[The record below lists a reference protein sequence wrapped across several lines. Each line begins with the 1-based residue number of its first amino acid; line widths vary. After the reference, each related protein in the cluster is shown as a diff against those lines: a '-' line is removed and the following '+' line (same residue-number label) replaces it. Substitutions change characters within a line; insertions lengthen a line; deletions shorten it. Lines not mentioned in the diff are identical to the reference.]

1 MKLPNIGFFIGL
13 TLVLVSFG
21 YCYEAYNYEFTINT
35 IFVGIIL
42 FIPLGLIGLAL
53 IKSGAAKTD
62 NSSLF
67 LFGSIWVGVMCFGF
81 AALMIWEA
89 SQFPPGGRYQP
100 LITRH
105 SLPAT
110 LLLGTALTGIP
121 LLIVF
126 GLLKRTEPP
135 TDFEPPRSGMPKS
148 AAADNDPL
156 GIRNKLGK

>member
-21 YCYEAYNYEFTINT
+21 YCYEGYNFEFTLNT

-62 NSSLF
+62 NASLF
-67 LFGSIWVGVMCFGF
+67 LFGSIWIGVMCFGF

-89 SQFPPGGRYQP
+89 AQFP
-100 LITRH
+100 L
-105 SLPAT
+105 AD
-110 LLLGTALTGIP
+110 GTS
-121 LLIVF
+121 
-126 GLLKRTEPP
+126 R
-135 TDFEPPRSGMPKS
+135 
-148 AAADNDPL
+148 
-156 GIRNKLGK
+156 

>member
-1 MKLPNIGFFIGL
+1 MRKSANAGNSRLFTFRLRSENETAKHRIFIGL

-62 NSSLF
+62 NASLF

-81 AALMIWEA
+81 AALMIWKA
-89 SQFPPGGRYQP
+89 SQFPPGGRCSAHKQIAY
-100 LITRH
+100 I
-105 SLPAT
+105 S
-110 LLLGTALTGIP
+110 
-121 LLIVF
+121 F
-126 GLLKRTEPP
+126 TE
-135 TDFEPPRSGMPKS
+135 RK
-148 AAADNDPL
+148 
-156 GIRNKLGK
+156 